1 VAAQQMSMV
10 WKKSRTRENAAIGD
24 AGREKNAGVRRQR
37 CSNGAMDAT
46 VGGRGAP
53 VLAGGAEARC
63 PLRHGPWPLALPR
76 SSLSSSPSHPSL
88 FSNLKEC
95 VSKTA
100 TVP

>member
-1 VAAQQMSMV
+1 MAAQQMSMV

-24 AGREKNAGVRRQR
+24 GGREKNAGVRRQR

-53 VLAGGAEARC
+53 VLAGGAEPRC
-63 PLRHGPWPLALPR
+63 PLRHGP
-76 SSLSSSPSHPSL
+76 SLESSPSH
-88 FSNLKEC
+88 LKEC

-100 TVP
+100 TAP